1 MEKEILDTEKMSLE
15 DWLDIVFNPPQNKTF
30 INYMFP
36 TNKHCEEY
44 LQSIN
49 DRSEQEVIR
58 LIYKFLIPSGTLG
71 IDSWNLRKLIVTKKS
86 DPKFY
91 ATMLG
96 SMYYRR
102 LLLLAIKRSKLPP
115 WEGITWILDL
125 LPHFPRQALEGLN
138 AYILAHAQQLP
149 DGRTS
154 GLYEVSEIIRAK
166 FIGMPGTTL
175 DSCKVLLD
183 LHWRD
188 FEILIEKL
196 YKEMGYKTQLTPA
209 QKDKGRDII
218 ASRKESGKLEH
229 LRIEC
234 KRYREEAVGLEL
246 VQRLLGVVSWEKVN
260 KGVLVTTSR
269 FTKPAQEFATE
280 NPRIELINGEQLVFL
295 LNEYLGARWTLQIE
309 RLISKPLDKTV

>member
-1 MEKEILDTEKMSLE
+1 MD
-15 DWLDIVFNPPQNKTF
+15 
-30 INYMFP
+30 
-36 TNKHCEEY
+36 
-44 LQSIN
+44 SI
-49 DRSEQEVIR
+49 
-58 LIYKFLIPSGTLG
+58 
-71 IDSWNLRKLIVTKKS
+71 KKS

-125 LPHFPRQALEGLN
+125 LPHFPRKALEGLN

-149 DGRTS
+149 DGRLS

-166 FIGMPGTTL
+166 FIGMPGTTS
-175 DSCKVLLD
+175 DSCKVLVD
-183 LHWRD
+183 LKWRD
-188 FEILIEKL
+188 FEILIEEL
-196 YKEMGYKTQLTPA
+196 YKEMGYETQLTPP
-209 QKDKGRDII
+209 QKDNGRDII

-234 KRYREEAVGLEL
+234 KRYSEEAVGLKF
-246 VQRLLGVVSWEKVN
+246 VQRLLGVVSDEKVN

-269 FTKPAQEFATE
+269 FTKPAQECANK
-280 NPRIELINGEQLVFL
+280 NPRIELINGEQLVLL

-309 RLISKPLDKTV
+309 RLISRPLDQTV